1 MEKFSKFS
9 EFFNI
14 FTPVS
19 GSNGSSARQG
29 LRRLMLLRT
38 ITVSIGLPGLLAFQI
53 FSDLFL
59 PLVLYI
65 WLILTITISAS
76 IGYWQLKSSRIVS
89 MNELFCHL
97 LIDAIILIVV
107 LLNTGGANNPLI
119 SYLLVLLAIA
129 ATILPRTYV
138 NVFAI
143 TCIAIYTSFLVLD
156 LQFEQGLTTEEPG
169 HNMQQHLVGMWAI
182 FLVSAILIALFITQM
197 ANAIKIREI
206 NLAQARENEIRNE
219 QLVAIGTLA
228 AGTAHAL
235 GTPLSTMA
243 ILLTELDKLDEA
255 QLKTGEIKGDI
266 STLKQQVLRCKHSLT
281 ELTRYYNKDDT
292 ENQREVTIENFIED
306 IKEYLINMHPLASLR
321 FENEYPKNT
330 KILSN
335 LSVRHALINIIE
347 NSIKAAATGVI
358 IRFKTIEDHAEQIE
372 ISVTDDGPGIPAEV
386 MESMGEPFNSTRP
399 ESMGL
404 GIFLANAAVTQLGGQ
419 IEAFNLK
426 LGGAKTSIRLPLP
439 S

>member
-1 MEKFSKFS
+1 MEKFL
-9 EFFNI
+9 ELFNL
-14 FTPVS
+14 FTPIS

-53 FSDLFL
+53 FSDLAL
-59 PLVLYI
+59 PLVLYT
-65 WLILTITISAS
+65 WLILTITISAG
-76 IGYWQLKSSRIVS
+76 IGYWQLKSSRIIS
-89 MNELFCHL
+89 INELFCHL

-129 ATILPRTYV
+129 ATILPRAYV

-156 LQFEQGLTTEEPG
+156 LQFEQGLTTVDPG

-197 ANAIKIREI
+197 ANAIKIREV
-206 NLAQARENEIRNE
+206 NLAQARENAIRNE

-243 ILLTELDKLDEA
+243 ILLAELDALDEA
-255 QLKTGEIKGDI
+255 QLKSQELKGDI
-266 STLKQQVLRCKHSLT
+266 STLRQQVLRCKHSLT
-281 ELTRYYNKDDT
+281 ELTHFYNKDSA
-292 ENQREVTIENFIED
+292 ENQNEVTIENFIND
-306 IKEYLINMHPLASLR
+306 IKEYLINMHPSSLLD
-321 FENEYPKNT
+321 FENEYSKDT
-330 KILSN
+330 KIRSSLS
-335 LSVRHALINIIE
+335 LRHALINIIE
-347 NSIKAAATGVI
+347 NSIKVARTSVKI
-358 IRFKTIEDHAEQIE
+358 CFKASEEHTQQIE

-386 MESMGEPFNSTRP
+386 MESMGEPFISTDR

-404 GIFLANAAVTQLGGQ
+404 GIFLANAAIAQLGGE